1 MPHTD
6 QSLCSTTALLVLH
19 VLQVYHRDAAAAT
32 LGASL
37 SSLVSG
43 LSISAPFLCEASA
56 LTVSPHLALKSFVLL
71 VSCATLGV

>member
-1 MPHTD
+1 MLRTGH
-6 QSLCSTTALLVLH
+6 SLCSTTFLQIAH
-19 VLQVYHRDAAAAT
+19 VLQVYHDDAAAAT

-56 LTVSPHLALKSFVLL
+56 TTVSPCLLPKCFVLL
-71 VSCATLGV
+71 VS